1 VPPLYALAG
10 YCCRLL
16 VSLEKHRVLL
26 QKVDVIGA
34 ILRKT
39 DLTACKDRAQD
50 RDQRES
56 AEAYE
61 TTNAMVEFPMF
72 HD

>member
-1 VPPLYALAG
+1 LAG
-10 YCCRLL
+10 YRCRLL

-34 ILRKT
+34 ILRKA
-39 DLTACKDRAQD
+39 DLMACKDREED

-56 AEAYE
+56 AEARE
-61 TTNAMVEFPMF
+61 TTKAMGESSMF
-72 HD
+72 HG